1 MHGILLDVWCVWLNI
16 SRMAGTSL
24 KIYSVGPIERVE
36 IEDLKR
42 INVFIGASA
51 SGKSTIAK
59 IVSQLLWCEK
69 AYITMGVESDF
80 KEQLIAFHRF
90 SDVYF
95 TMESRIEYCSPWTT
109 ITFQRSSEKQRRFK
123 TEYHRHEKA
132 FYNNVKIQYIP
143 AERNFVASI
152 PNLQK
157 YNDSNDNV
165 FEFLQDWFECKGRY
179 KDLRACYE
187 VSDLEKMKLQFR
199 TLQDGTLDYVRVG
212 SSQVDVEL
220 PNCSSGIQSMLPLLL
235 VADAVLDKKLKK
247 KSFSF
252 NELRNLRKKAS
263 IEHYSVIDALND
275 ISSRESGEES
285 FAKAVNELWQNVG
298 YQGDYARSFLS
309 VEEPEQN
316 IYPATQRSLVY
327 HLLNR
332 LSESSSLMITTHS
345 PYILYAFDNALVA
358 GSVCAHASA
367 RKRRTLESEFP
378 NVPVMYTQ
386 RDVALWLVENGRI
399 VSLIDPETHCLGENE
414 FNRQLGIS
422 VDEMAGLYFLL
433 GEAGDEEQ
441 K

>member
-1 MHGILLDVWCVWLNI
+1 
-16 SRMAGTSL
+16 
-24 KIYSVGPIERVE
+24 
-36 IEDLKR
+36 
-42 INVFIGASA
+42 
-51 SGKSTIAK
+51 
-59 IVSQLLWCEK
+59 
-69 AYITMGVESDF
+69 MGVESDF

>member
-152 PNLQK
+152 PN
-157 YNDSNDNV
+157 DNV

-179 KDLRACYE
+179 KDVRACYE